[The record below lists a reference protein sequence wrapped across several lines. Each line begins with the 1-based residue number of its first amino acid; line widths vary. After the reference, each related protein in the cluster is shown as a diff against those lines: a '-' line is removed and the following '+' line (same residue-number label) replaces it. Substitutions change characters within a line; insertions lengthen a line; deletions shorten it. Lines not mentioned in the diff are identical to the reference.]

1 MDKFIKIP
9 GLQHISED
17 ILKLLDKNIL
27 IECRLVNSSWKTVL
41 EQPRFWLKKFKLEKL
56 PLDGQES
63 LKALVKKL
71 EDDQM
76 AKNSANDLLENFN
89 LENKLS
95 GLAQRLRNDELSKE
109 FVLLMIKIYKG
120 KENNLLK
127 IAVRL
132 KGGYTYPI
140 IPNELK
146 ISRNSLMDTNKYQEL
161 IKFIIKHENL
171 NSKLN
176 LTVSIFSGKHGG
188 KSFFVEHATPIHLAV
203 LFGFTDVFEKLN
215 NKRLRPLDGWSAISV
230 PASRFGCCFELAA
243 MGGHLNTLKY
253 LVKITDTSI
262 APVQKCGGVL
272 YWCCPIS
279 AAAEMGHLDIVKYF
293 VDTFS
298 TSVLFPRGRTQMTAI
313 IYNARSGYLEVAKYL
328 EEHCKNTFR
337 V

>member
-1 MDKFIKIP
+1 MEKFIKIP

-56 PLDGQES
+56 LLDGQES
-63 LKALVKKL
+63 LKTLVEKL
-71 EDDQM
+71 EDDQIVQ
-76 AKNSANDLLENFN
+76 NSAEDLLENFN

-95 GLAQRLRNDELSKE
+95 CSAQRFRNDELSKE

-120 KENNLLK
+120 KEKNLLK
-127 IAVRL
+127 IVVRL
-132 KGGYTYPI
+132 KGGYTHPI
-140 IPNELK
+140 QPNELK
-146 ISRNSLMDTNKYQEL
+146 ISKKSLKDTNKYQEL
-161 IKFIIKHENL
+161 IKFIIEHENL

-176 LTVSIFSGKHGG
+176 LAVSITSD
-188 KSFFVEHATPIHLAV
+188 KSFFIEDATPIHLAV

-215 NKRLRPLDGWSAISV
+215 NKKLAPLDGWTAISV
-230 PASRFGCCFELAA
+230 PASRVGCCFELAA

-253 LVKITDTSI
+253 LVEITDTSI
-262 APVQKCGGVL
+262 APVQKCTS
-272 YWCCPIS
+272 WCSPIS
-279 AAAEMGHLDIVKYF
+279 TAAEMGHLDIVKYF

-298 TSVLFPRGRTQMTAI
+298 TSVLFPRGRTEI
-313 IYNARSGYLEVAKYL
+313 SDLIGEARRLRYLEVAKYL
-328 EEHCKNTFR
+328 KENCKNTFR

>member
-127 IAVRL
+127 VAVRL

-146 ISRNSLMDTNKYQEL
+146 ISRNSLMDTNTYQEL
-161 IKFIIKHENL
+161 IKFIIEHENL

-176 LTVSIFSGKHGG
+176 LAVSILSVSICKFKKSYSCLLCDTVFIKKESWRIHKIGRHNGKGNFT
-188 KSFFVEHATPIHLAV
+188 SFFKIFNFHHMNISRR
-203 LFGFTDVFEKLN
+203 VFLKIIN
-215 NKRLRPLDGWSAISV
+215 FRL
-230 PASRFGCCFELAA
+230 
-243 MGGHLNTLKY
+243 
-253 LVKITDTSI
+253 
-262 APVQKCGGVL
+262 
-272 YWCCPIS
+272 
-279 AAAEMGHLDIVKYF
+279 EM
-293 VDTFS
+293 
-298 TSVLFPRGRTQMTAI
+298 
-313 IYNARSGYLEVAKYL
+313 
-328 EEHCKNTFR
+328 
-337 V
+337 